1 MCFCGPIYRWGP
13 WHHLT
18 RYIQSMTTYGL
29 CLNAASLS
37 GRGITHA
44 EGQRLYV
51 DGRPYSQGNIAGL
64 INSSRGRSARTNCI
78 FVECENSHEPRHMSR
93 DVPRYIIVH
102 AIKSLRAGD
111 ELLVNYGWRCGDEMK
126 YTQWPL

>member
-29 CLNAASLS
+29 CLNADSLS
-37 GRGITHA
+37 DRGITHV

-51 DGRPYSQGNIAGL
+51 DGWKTL
-64 INSSRGRSARTNCI
+64 LSRK
-78 FVECENSHEPRHMSR
+78 HSR
-93 DVPRYIIVH
+93 F
-102 AIKSLRAGD
+102 
-111 ELLVNYGWRCGDEMK
+111 N
-126 YTQWPL
+126 Q